1 MNKRIYLSLVFVL
14 FIAGYGWSQTQV
26 IAHRGFW
33 KTEGSAQNSIAALM
47 KADSIGVYGSEV
59 DIWITSDGVPVANHD
74 ADVTLDGEKLIV
86 QDTPFATLRKV
97 KLANGEPLPTVE
109 EYLDAF
115 EKCKN
120 IKLIIEFKSHREKE
134 REDLLAEKVINMIRE
149 RGLEDKVEY
158 IAFGINFV
166 QQARKLAPNA
176 PVYYL
181 NGDLSP
187 KVLDTMNLSGFDYN
201 LKVLYAKPEWVKQA
215 HALGQK
221 VNVWTVN
228 KAEDIQNMIDL
239 KVDFITTDEPV
250 LAKEILKAQ

>member
-1 MNKRIYLSLVFVL
+1 MNKKIYVSFLFLLSV
-14 FIAGYGWSQTQV
+14 AAYSWSQPQV

-33 KTEGSAQNSIAALM
+33 KTDGSAQNSIASLM
-47 KADSIGVYGSEV
+47 KADSIGVYGSEM
-59 DIWITSDGVPVANHD
+59 DMWLTSDGVPVVHHD
-74 ADVTLDGEKLIV
+74 ADAILDGEKLII
-86 QDTPFATLRKV
+86 QDTPFATIRKAR
-97 KLANGEPLPTVE
+97 LANGEPIPTVE

-115 EKCKN
+115 SRCKHA
-120 IKLIIEFKSHREKE
+120 KLIMEFKTHRSKE
-134 REDLLAEKVINMIRE
+134 REDELAEKVINMVRK
-149 RGLEDKVEY
+149 RGLEDRVEY

-166 QQARKLAPNA
+166 QQARKLAPNN

-187 KVLDTMNLSGFDYN
+187 KVLEKMGLNGFDYHYN
-201 LKVLYAKPEWVKQA
+201 VLYQKPEWVKEA

-228 KAEDIQNMIDL
+228 KPEDIQKIIDL

-250 LAKEILKAQ
+250 RVQEAIKAQ